1 MNTHKSARL
10 AFVRRQEMVRDMDEQ
25 GMLPAAAAAAHG
37 VTAPTTLPAGIVERF
52 DVPRVRA

>member
-1 MNTHKSARL
+1 
-10 AFVRRQEMVRDMDEQ
+10 MVRDMDEQ